1 MRRFFRSLLPS
12 RSGRQGAAET
22 MAAVASP
29 PAAEAAAPPLPPVQA
44 PETRDT
50 FAFTE
55 TIEGPPI
62 TIGSGTIRLVVPANL
77 PIWYV
82 YTPEGI
88 RLLYEKDSEFKK
100 EKIRIS
106 LNTFLRQ
113 ISTSLQTQLN
123 SLWNLETNREKLNST
138 LFAIDRFINPNT
150 GNTLKGYNLFS
161 IETPGSILGNIELP
175 YLEILYKLEGD
186 DRLLDFSVFRPKVM
200 SDFYHFQ
207 QNIDPLAVDPSLQN
221 MQLRERREFGRRRD
235 RPNDPPLNRNQPVVN
250 VNNPISAANE
260 LYYAAHPNRVKRGG
274 ARRGGVKGK
283 TRGKQRSATGTRKRR
298 N

>member
-12 RSGRQGAAET
+12 RNQASAS
-22 MAAVASP
+22 AAVA
-29 PAAEAAAPPLPPVQA
+29 AAHPTPLAAAPPLAPAQA
-44 PETRDT
+44 PEMRDT

-55 TIEGPPI
+55 TLESPPI
-62 TIGSGTIRLVVPANL
+62 TVGSGTIRLFVPANL
-77 PIWYV
+77 PIWCV
-82 YTPEGI
+82 YTAEGI
-88 RLLYEKDSEFKK
+88 PLLYEKDSEFKK

-123 SLWNLETNREKLNST
+123 LLWNLETRPNELNST
-138 LFAIDRFINPNT
+138 LTNIDRFINPNT
-150 GNTLKGYNLFS
+150 GNTLKRYNVFS

-186 DRLLDFSVFRPKVM
+186 DRLLDFSLFRPKVM

-221 MQLRERREFGRRRD
+221 MPLRERREFGRRRD

-260 LYYAAHPNRVKRGG
+260 LYYAAHPNRVRRGG
-274 ARRGGVKGK
+274 ARRGGVKRK
-283 TRGKQRSATGTRKRR
+283 TPGKQRSGAGTRKRR
-298 N
+298 D